1 MKKNIFRF
9 IPLPFRRM
17 QLLFL
22 ATFMLT
28 GFSNLYAQTN
38 TGKDFWLAETPNWPV
53 FSNFAISVANP
64 GSTPANIT
72 ITNPV
77 RPTVNA
83 TIAPG
88 TLQTFTFSTENANIR
103 VTNKYKNNVYH
114 VSSDNNIVVY
124 DFTPL
129 VNVQTND
136 AALILPTHSLG
147 RKYFTASYVN
157 PLGNTTE
164 PFIGVV
170 ATENNT
176 TVNIYNRSGV
186 LMNSILLNQGEYFQR
201 VNAPVVSQDA
211 TGWFV
216 ETDKPAAVFSGSF
229 CTSVGSGTGACDH
242 IDEQI
247 LPLESMASA
256 YIASPTNTRPIGCA
270 FGTCA
275 PDIFRYIATENNT
288 VITTSPN
295 VGGGILN
302 KGDWIEITTNKPHV
316 VSSNNKPFYGYQ
328 YLISQSSGSP
338 TAGTGDPS
346 LLAMPPVDQFQFA
359 YLFLVPNTFA
369 FDFINVVAPVG
380 TAFTLDGVPISPA
393 CHPAGTLGATSYCTF
408 ALRVADGVHNI
419 SADKQFGLSVS
430 GFDNFAS
437 YAYLGGVGL
446 QPINAGCKTGGPYQ
460 VTTCDLSAI
469 QLTGDATCSDGSP
482 PTSIEWTSDDGVIFS
497 DPNIANPTASVPGYG
512 TFDIC
517 LTVRCGDKTTQCCSQ
532 LIVNEPAGGCNT
544 PPIALCK
551 PLTVSANAACNGL
564 AAAADFNN
572 GSSDNEGDALT
583 FSVAPAGPYSLGT
596 TNVILTVTDSKG
608 ASSSCNTTITV
619 VDDEK
624 PTITA
629 PPAVTVSA
637 DNTCSASGV
646 NLGTP
651 VTADNCSVASVTNDA
666 PAVFPLGNTTVTWT
680 VTDGSGNPSTATQLV
695 TVVDVTP
702 PVIVITGASPDILWP
717 PNHTMRDIT
726 INYTVTDNCS
736 SNCAITNISSNE
748 PENGLGDGDTAPDW
762 EFVDNTHVRLRAER
776 AGGGQG
782 RIYTITVTCTDGS
795 GNSTSKQVTVTVPK
809 NQQKNGGEII
819 TSNNRSGNTPELQNI
834 NTAKLKINVFPNP
847 ASNSLTVQLGN
858 VSSSKAEVILTNA
871 QGAIV
876 ARNSA
881 RLNGN
886 RQLMMV
892 FDLKRYPPGMY
903 MLKVITANGTQTS
916 KVLVQR

>member
-1 MKKNIFRF
+1 MKKNIFSTL
-9 IPLPFRRM
+9 IHLPFRRIKE
-17 QLLFL
+17 LLPAIFL
-22 ATFMLT
+22 LT
-28 GFSNLYAQTN
+28 AFTGLYAQTN
-38 TGKDFWLAETPNWPV
+38 TGKDFWLAETPNWPI

-64 GSTPANIT
+64 GATPANIT

-88 TLQTFTFSTENANIR
+88 SLQTFTFSTENANIR
-103 VTNKYKNNVYH
+103 VTNKYVNNVYH
-114 VSSDNNIVVY
+114 VSSDNDIVVY

-136 AALILPTHSLG
+136 ASLILPTNSLG
-147 RKYFTASYVN
+147 KKYFTASYVN
-157 PLGNTTE
+157 PLGNTSE

-176 TVNIYNRSGV
+176 MVNVYNRSGI

-201 VNAPVVSQDA
+201 VNSPVVSQDA

-216 ETDKPAAVFSGSF
+216 ETDKPAAVFSGNF
-229 CTSVGSGTGACDH
+229 CTSVGTGTAACDH

-275 PDIFRYIATENNT
+275 PDIFRYIATEDNT

-328 YLISQSSGSP
+328 YLISQGSGSP

-369 FDFINVVAPVG
+369 FDFINVVAPLG
-380 TAFTLDGVPISPA
+380 TAFTLDGTAVSPP
-393 CHPAGTLGATSYCTF
+393 CHPAGTLDGTSYCTF

-419 SADKQFGLSVS
+419 SANNRFGLSIS

-446 QPINAGCKTGGPYQ
+446 QPLNAGCNTGGPYQ
-460 VTTCDLSAI
+460 VTTCSLSGI
-469 QLTGDATCSDGSP
+469 QLTGDATCSDGST
-482 PTSIEWTSDDGVIFS
+482 PTNIEWSSSDGVIFS
-497 DPNIANPTASVPGYG
+497 DPNISNPTATVPGYG
-512 TFDIC
+512 TFNIC
-517 LTVRCGDKTTQCCSQ
+517 LTVSCGDKTVRCCSQ
-532 LIVNEPAGGCNT
+532 LTVNEPAGGCNT
-544 PPIALCK
+544 PPVAICQ
-551 PLTVSANAACNGL
+551 PLTIAANANCQGL
-564 AAAADFNN
+564 AAAAAFNN
-572 GSSDNEGDALT
+572 GSTDNEGDELS
-583 FSVAPAGPYSLGT
+583 FSVAPAGPYALGT

-608 ASSSCNTTITV
+608 ASSTCATTITV
-619 VDDEK
+619 VDEEK
-624 PTITA
+624 PSITA
-629 PPAVTVSA
+629 PANVNVSA
-637 DNTCSASGV
+637 DNSCSASNV
-646 NLGTP
+646 ALGTP

-666 PAVFPLGNTTVTWT
+666 PAVFPAGSTTVTWT
-680 VTDGSGNPSTATQLV
+680 VTDGSGNTATATQVV
-695 TVVDVTP
+695 TVADITP
-702 PVIVITGASPDILWP
+702 PNIVVSDPSPNVMWP
-717 PNHTMRDIT
+717 PNHSMRDVT
-726 INYTVTDNCS
+726 INYTATDNCS
-736 SNCAITNISSNE
+736 FNCTITDISSNE
-748 PENGLGDGDTAPDW
+748 PVNGLGDGDTAPDW
-762 EFVDNTHVRLRAER
+762 EFVDNTHVKLRAER
-776 AGGGQG
+776 SGLGEG
-782 RIYTITVTCTDGS
+782 RTYTITITCTDAS

-809 NQQKNGGEII
+809 SQKNSQII
-819 TSNNRSGNTPELQNI
+819 TRSNNNGSTPEVQAI
-834 NTAKLKINVFPNP
+834 NNAKLKINVFPNP
-847 ASNSLTVQLGN
+847 TSNNLTVQLGN
-858 VSSSKAEVILTNA
+858 VTSAKAEVTLTNTAGVIIA
-871 QGAIV
+871 Q
-876 ARNSA
+876 NSA

-886 RQLMMV
+886 RQVTMS
-892 FDLKRYPPGMY
+892 FDLKRYPAGIY
-903 MLKVITANGTQTS
+903 VLKVITAEGTQTS
-916 KVLVQR
+916 KVMIQR